1 MLVAH
6 CISCFMYHAVLVVE
20 RPTDT
25 AAVSVLFQLESNA
38 GERRSRL
45 SSGGRMREWL
55 RYSVGDSCR
64 FPPGV

>member
-20 RPTDT
+20 RTIET
-25 AAVSVLFQLESNA
+25 VAVSMLFQLESTA

-45 SSGGRMREWL
+45 SSEGLMREWL
-55 RYSVGDSCR
+55 RDSVGDSCR